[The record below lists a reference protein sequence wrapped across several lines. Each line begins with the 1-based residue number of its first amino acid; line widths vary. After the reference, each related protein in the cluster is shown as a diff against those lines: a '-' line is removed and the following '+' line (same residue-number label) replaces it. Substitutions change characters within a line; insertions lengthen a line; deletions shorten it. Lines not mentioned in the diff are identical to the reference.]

1 MEKKK
6 NRSFYLFNDE
16 APAAPSTAAVVVAV
30 ALDWFAAALMMLRR
44 AAAALVMVWAAA
56 CITAAATV
64 GTAHG
69 SRLRLRL
76 EEPKE
81 PGRDDIMCR
90 YTWYMI
96 YLIFSDI
103 SYHIDTNLV
112 LADDPSSSSACR
124 FLLPQVQPTQTGF
137 GFGFGL
143 KKNLKVI
150 LLLRISHFW
159 V

>member
-1 MEKKK
+1 MSVIQWRKK
-6 NRSFYLFNDE
+6 NCPFYLFNDE

-44 AAAALVMVWAAA
+44 AAAAAAAVMVGTAA

-81 PGRDDIMCR
+81 PGRDDFMCR
-90 YTWYMI
+90 YTWDMI
-96 YLIFSDI
+96 HLIPDI
-103 SYHIDTNLV
+103 L
-112 LADDPSSSSACR
+112 
-124 FLLPQVQPTQTGF
+124 
-137 GFGFGL
+137 
-143 KKNLKVI
+143 
-150 LLLRISHFW
+150 
-159 V
+159 